1 MTAAG
6 FVGASI
12 RVRVPQAAS
21 TAATGAKPGATGP
34 PLADESSV
42 AADITLTAP
51 LVPVGVAVTGGVTAD
66 VATAVAATTRGAGA
80 DVVVSASALRARG
93 VGFFVDP
100 VTVFAVVCVFA
111 GLSAAVGAGLVA
123 RCLSLLALPGGRLFL
138 PAFAPGFVAP
148 AVSGAAFCAGAEV
161 APGFAES
168 SAHAVPGVL
177 AIAKPT
183 PSATANP
190 PTRPTYMALFMVGPL
205 VRPE

>member
-1 MTAAG
+1 M
-6 FVGASI
+6 
-12 RVRVPQAAS
+12 
-21 TAATGAKPGATGP
+21 
-34 PLADESSV
+34 
-42 AADITLTAP
+42 TLTAP
-51 LVPVGVAVTGGVTAD
+51 LVPVGVAVTDGVTAD
-66 VATAVAATTRGAGA
+66 VATAVAATARGAGA
-80 DVVVSASALRARG
+80 DVVSTSALRARG

-123 RCLSLLALPGGRLFL
+123 RCFSLLALPGGRLFL
-138 PAFAPGFVAP
+138 PAFAAGFVVP

-161 APGFAES
+161 APGFAAS

-190 PTRPTYMALFMVGPL
+190 PTRPTYVALLMVGPL
-205 VRPE
+205 ARPE